1 MEKLE
6 QSEKQK
12 NKWKNR
18 VASEIKLA
26 MNVQKRL
33 MPNRDLSNYPIF
45 GLNIPAREIS
55 GDFYD
60 FYLHDDQVYFTLS
73 DVSGKGVNA
82 GMVMAKA
89 ITLFKIFSRLKF
101 KPNEILL
108 EMNNDL
114 NETNPPGTFVT
125 SIVGCYNIKTDIIEI
140 ANAGHQPAL
149 LKKGNNFLEYPSSS
163 TPLGITKQTDQSVYK
178 LDSFKL
184 DGGRIYCFTD
194 GFSECL
200 DENKNEIGIE
210 GVKKLLSD
218 HQNSSLRKEL
228 ENSTE
233 EIRIKSLKKGYKET
247 GIRENN
253 NILDDDLTIIGIGY

>member
-1 MEKLE
+1 MGEQVESQDYTLRAPQDSFTETGLIGTQYNRMMNRLE

-18 VASEIKLA
+18 VSNEIKLA

-33 MPNRDLSNYPIF
+33 MPNRDLSNYPIY

-89 ITLFKIFSRLKF
+89 ITLFKIFARQIYN
-101 KPNEILL
+101 PIEILF

-114 NETNPPGTFVT
+114 NESNPPGTFVT
-125 SIVGCYNIKTDIIEI
+125 SIIGSYNLKTDLVEI
-140 ANAGHQPAL
+140 ANAGHQPAIL
-149 LKKGNNFLEYPSSS
+149 RKGDNFTEFPSSLIS
-163 TPLGITKQTDQSVYK
+163 IIYGSPVNGQKNCVSSGRKAK
-178 LDSFKL
+178 L
-184 DGGRIYCFTD
+184 
-194 GFSECL
+194 
-200 DENKNEIGIE
+200 
-210 GVKKLLSD
+210 
-218 HQNSSLRKEL
+218 
-228 ENSTE
+228 
-233 EIRIKSLKKGYKET
+233 
-247 GIRENN
+247 
-253 NILDDDLTIIGIGY
+253 